1 MPRAGEAGSDRGAM
15 KTRNARGRG
24 KSRRAGTSSLSA
36 RERASLR
43 PGEYIIR
50 AHRRAG
56 TALQAFRDI
65 AKKAGPLD
73 AQTCELILMACF
85 AVQGHEEPFKNHALR
100 ALQAGISKEALQHV
114 AILPLGAATVIPRVV
129 QVLRWIDEA
138 HDRYRAGKRAG

>member
-1 MPRAGEAGSDRGAM
+1 M
-15 KTRNARGRG
+15 KTRNAARARARI
-24 KSRRAGTSSLSA
+24 RRNETTALSA
-36 RERASLR
+36 RERARLR
-43 PGEYIIR
+43 PGEYMIR

-85 AVQGHEEPFKNHALR
+85 AINGHEEPFKNHALR
-100 ALQAGISKEALQHV
+100 ALKSGVPKEALQHL

-129 QVLRWIDEA
+129 QVLRWIDEVD
-138 HDRYRAGKRAG
+138 DRYRAGARRG